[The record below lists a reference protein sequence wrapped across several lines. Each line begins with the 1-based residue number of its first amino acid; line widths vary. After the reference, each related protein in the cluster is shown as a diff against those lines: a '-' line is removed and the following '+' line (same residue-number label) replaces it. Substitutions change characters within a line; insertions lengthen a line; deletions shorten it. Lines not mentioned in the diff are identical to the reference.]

1 MLVGNL
7 SKETV
12 GLEKRIVFSWKILA
26 NRFLGSFSC
35 VLLELNL

>member
-12 GLEKRIVFSWKILA
+12 GLEKRNVFFMEDFSE
-26 NRFLGSFSC
+26 SFFG
-35 VLLELNL
+35 